1 MGQGSI
7 GRVYF
12 GCWQET
18 QVAIKVIGNAPIP
31 ESAFTPAADVPPDTP
46 VPQVADKALLR
57 TLEREVSHRN
67 HPGLAW
73 SHPVDGMW

>member
-31 ESAFTPAADVPPDTP
+31 ESAFAPAREMALDTP
-46 VPQVADKALLR
+46 VPQIADKALLR
-57 TLEREVSHRN
+57 TLEREVSHN
-67 HPGLAW
+67 NTQGPSDA
-73 SHPVDGMW
+73 HPVIM

>member
-31 ESAFTPAADVPPDTP
+31 ESAFAPAREVSPDTP
-46 VPQVADKALLR
+46 VPQIADKALLR
-57 TLEREVSHRN
+57 TLEREVRHN
-67 HPGLAW
+67 NTPGPSDA
-73 SHPVDGMW
+73 HPVIT